1 MFRSIPAFAII
12 MAAASAAS
20 AQSLGTF
27 RWQTEPYCNVLT
39 LTVMQ
44 QGGVY
49 TLNGFDD
56 QCGGAPRAPV
66 TGTAVLNDDGTIQL
80 GLTIVTAPEG
90 TSVHLTVPLDSR
102 TFSGTWVDDGGNS
115 GTFAFGANTG
125 GSPRP
130 AASVIPPTI
139 DLRPDSSIVAR
150 GTEAPGS
157 TPPISKS
164 TRFIWDAGK
173 GAFRAGGIFYGTE
186 DDTIGQ
192 FSAAFGLGARA
203 TGVSSFA
210 VASGTAS
217 GAQSI
222 ALGCCG
228 ATGDGAVAIGS
239 FAGAIGRQSL
249 ALGRASA
256 YAVSSIAMG
265 SDAYADHPGAI
276 VIGDASGIAARSSAN
291 NQLTARVGG
300 GVRLFTNALLTT
312 GVTLP
317 ANGSSWASL
326 SDVNSKE
333 HFRDLDGEDVLAR
346 IAKMPIRE
354 WNYKAQDASIRH
366 VGPTAQDFHAA
377 FGLGEDV
384 LRINT
389 IDTDGIALRAI
400 QALEARTRTAHDELR
415 HENDELRRENAELRA
430 WISALRERFDAL
442 EQKR

>member
-1 MFRSIPAFAII
+1 
-12 MAAASAAS
+12 
-20 AQSLGTF
+20 
-27 RWQTEPYCNVLT
+27 
-39 LTVMQ
+39 
-44 QGGVY
+44 
-49 TLNGFDD
+49 
-56 QCGGAPRAPV
+56 
-66 TGTAVLNDDGTIQL
+66 
-80 GLTIVTAPEG
+80 
-90 TSVHLTVPLDSR
+90 
-102 TFSGTWVDDGGNS
+102 
-115 GTFAFGANTG
+115 
-125 GSPRP
+125 
-130 AASVIPPTI
+130 
-139 DLRPDSSIVAR
+139 
-150 GTEAPGS
+150 
-157 TPPISKS
+157 
-164 TRFIWDAGK
+164 
-173 GAFRAGGIFYGTE
+173 
-186 DDTIGQ
+186 
-192 FSAAFGLGARA
+192 
-203 TGVSSFA
+203 
-210 VASGTAS
+210 
-217 GAQSI
+217 
-222 ALGCCG
+222 
-228 ATGDGAVAIGS
+228 VAIGS